1 MSYCGASRCLEN
13 RIFSPTQSF
22 NQLTS
27 SNRGRTALPPS
38 QPQAAAT
45 DAGPATADRR
55 SNARRSHTRRKPPSI
70 PTGNHRA
77 QRRGVHHKH
86 QNHVHD
92 EERREDPHRPEMPVA
107 RRLKSAEQRS
117 EPGELRRLVDRESR
131 EDRQHPEQNDERVRE
146 LLERSE
152 EHTSELQSP
161 MY

>member
-1 MSYCGASRCLEN
+1 MPQRSATAETWAPCQVAIALHPSTQWCLTVYVV
-13 RIFSPTQSF
+13 RGIACR
-22 NQLTS
+22 S
-27 SNRGRTALPPS
+27 S
-38 QPQAAAT
+38 T

-55 SNARRSHTRRKPPSI
+55 RNARRSITRRKPPAI

-92 EERREDPHRPEMPVA
+92 EERREDPHRPEMPVP

-146 LLERSE
+146 LLER
-152 EHTSELQSP
+152 TVLALRR
-161 MY
+161 MILRRRR